1 MEIRN
6 SRASCRF
13 LRAKADLRSPIVDF
27 LFSIFVIS
35 ALLGG
40 CAAPS
45 EPVERKPP
53 VPQTVTDLSATQ
65 TANDVVLTF
74 TLPAETV
81 DRRPLKDTPAIEIY
95 RGLGAPGADSRAHMA
110 LLATIPSAA
119 VSQYVARGQARYV
132 DHLKP
137 EDFAQR
143 DAAGA
148 SYSVRT
154 RASEKKDSDPS
165 NVAYLLIRPVLDPIA
180 DLKTQVTH
188 AAIVL
193 TWTAPPRT
201 LTGSTPSVA
210 SYRIY
215 RAESESAA
223 AETAESPK
231 LTSPLAKIG
240 ESDSTMFQDTQF
252 EFGKT
257 YAYSVRSVVGSGAE
271 ALESADSNLAVVTA
285 RDVFPPAAPLGL
297 VIAMVPAQGQTA
309 AHFELS
315 WAVSAET
322 DIAGYNVYRSEQAGA
337 LGTRLNTEL
346 LLTPAFRDMNVQ
358 PGHRYFY
365 TVTAVDRSGNE
376 SPSSEAVSGGV
387 PAESQPNP

>member
-1 MEIRN
+1 MENGIGAPSLELSRN
-6 SRASCRF
+6 SCASSAGFC
-13 LRAKADLRSPIVDF
+13 
-27 LFSIFVIS
+27 IFFG
-35 ALLGG
+35 ALLCSLVLIG

-53 VPQTVTDLSATQ
+53 VPQTVTDLAATQ
-65 TANDVVLTF
+65 TANDVALTF
-74 TLPAETV
+74 TLPSETV

-95 RGLGAPGADSRAHMA
+95 RGLGDPGADSRAHMA
-110 LLATIPSAA
+110 LLATIPSGA
-119 VSQYVARGQARYV
+119 VNQYVAQGRARYV

-137 EDFAQR
+137 EDFGQR
-143 DAAGA
+143 NAAGA

-154 RASEKKDSDPS
+154 PASEKKDSEPS
-165 NVAYLLIRPVLDPIA
+165 NVAYLLIRPALDPIA

-193 TWTAPPRT
+193 TWTTPRRT
-201 LTGSTPSVA
+201 LTGSTPPVA

-215 RAESESAA
+215 RAASEPAA

-231 LTSPLAKIG
+231 LESPLAKVG
-240 ESDSTMFQDTQF
+240 EGDSTTFQDAQF

-257 YAYSVRSVVGSGAE
+257 YAYSVRSVVGSGTE
-271 ALESADSNLAVVTA
+271 AVESADSNLAVVAA

-297 VIAMVPAQGQTA
+297 VIAIVPEQGQTA

-315 WAVSAET
+315 WAVSPET

-337 LGTRLNTEL
+337 SGIRSNTEL

-376 SPSSEAVSGGV
+376 SPSSEAVSGGE